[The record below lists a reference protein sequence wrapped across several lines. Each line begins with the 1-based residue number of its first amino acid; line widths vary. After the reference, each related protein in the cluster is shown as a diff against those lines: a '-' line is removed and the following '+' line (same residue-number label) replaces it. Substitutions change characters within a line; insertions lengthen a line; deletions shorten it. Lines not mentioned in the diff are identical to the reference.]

1 MTNKDKL
8 HIAIVAGEVSGD
20 ILGAGLIAA
29 LKQQYPNARF
39 SGIAGPLMLQQ
50 GCEVL
55 YDMEELSVM
64 GLVEVLGRLP
74 RILKIRRHLIKH
86 YLQSPPD
93 IFIGIDAPDF
103 NLGVELK
110 LHQQAIKTVHY
121 VSPSVWAWK
130 QKRVFKIK
138 QGCNKILVFLPFE
151 KAFYQRFD
159 VPCEFVGHTLADQIP
174 MSNPQQPAIKQLGLD
189 PNNKVLAMLPGSRNA
204 EVGLLTPVFLAAA
217 KQLNKRYPGL
227 QIVVPLVNQRRREQF
242 EALLAEH
249 TPELTIKLVD
259 GQARTVMTAAD
270 VVLLASGTA
279 TLEAMLV
286 KRPMVVAYRFKPL
299 TYRIAKL
306 IVKAK
311 FAALPNL
318 LADKMLVQEYVQEN
332 CTSDNIV
339 QEVSRLL
346 DGDNSELVATFI
358 QLHQQIRCDADQKA
372 AQAVIEVINS

>member
-1 MTNKDKL
+1 MAQADL

-20 ILGAGLIAA
+20 ILGAGLISA

-39 SGIAGPLMLQQ
+39 SGIAGALMQEQ
-50 GCEVL
+50 GCEAL
-55 YDMEELSVM
+55 FDMEELSVM

-74 RILKIRRHLIKH
+74 RILKIRKQLLQQYI
-86 YLQSPPD
+86 QSPPD
-93 IFIGIDAPDF
+93 IYIGIDAPDF
-103 NLGVELK
+103 NLGVEHK
-110 LHQQAIKTVHY
+110 LHAKGVKTVHY

-138 QGCNKILVFLPFE
+138 EGCNKILVFLPFE
-151 KAFYQRFD
+151 KAFYDRFE
-159 VPCEFVGHTLADQIP
+159 VPCEFVGHTLADQVP
-174 MSNPQQPAIKQLGLD
+174 LESPKLPAIEQLGLD
-189 PNNKVLAMLPGSRNA
+189 SSRKVLAILPGSRNA
-204 EVGLLTPVFLAAA
+204 EVGLLTPVFLESA
-217 KQLNKRYPGL
+217 KKLLEQYPDLQL
-227 QIVVPLVNQRRREQF
+227 VAPLVNQRRREQF
-242 EALLAEH
+242 EALVNEH
-249 TPELTIKLVD
+249 APELDIKVID

-270 VVLLASGTA
+270 AILLASGTA

-306 IVKAK
+306 IVNAK

-318 LADKMLVQEYVQEN
+318 LADKMIVQEYVQED

-339 QEVSRLL
+339 AELSRLL
-346 DGDNSELVATFI
+346 ESDNSKLIDKFTE
-358 QLHQQIRCDADQKA
+358 LHQQIRCDADHKA